1 MVPGQ
6 DSTAGRSGA
15 GSWRGRWPWR
25 AGAGQTQAGK
35 NGGRGGAGSRGR
47 GAVGRAGQTGRGKKD
62 EEDVTQEHLAFA
74 DEESWLDD
82 EGANDSVID

>member
-1 MVPGQ
+1 M
-6 DSTAGRSGA
+6 AG
-15 GSWRGRWPWR
+15 
-25 AGAGQTQAGK
+25 GQTQAAGK
-35 NGGRGGAGSRGR
+35 NGGRGGAGARGR
-47 GAVGRAGQTGRGKKD
+47 GAMAAGQTGRGKKD